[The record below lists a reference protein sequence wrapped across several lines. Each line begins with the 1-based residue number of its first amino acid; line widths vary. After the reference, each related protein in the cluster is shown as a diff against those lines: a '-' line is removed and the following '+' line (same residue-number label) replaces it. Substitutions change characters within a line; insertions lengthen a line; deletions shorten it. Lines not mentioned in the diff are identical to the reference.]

1 MFSHLRSGHGNR
13 TNGCRI
19 VEEQRLDA
27 RGKGE
32 MYLTWRNLDKLY
44 SQEGE
49 LSTSLIQ
56 QALG

>member
-1 MFSHLRSGHGNR
+1 MFFHLRSGHGNR

-19 VEEQRLDA
+19 VEGQRLDV

-49 LSTSLIQ
+49 LSTRLLQ
-56 QALG
+56 QASG